1 MRYRKL
7 GRTGLKVSEMCLG
20 SDNFGNPFGASPET
34 SFAIM
39 DRALD
44 FGVNFI
50 DTADQYADGNSER
63 VIGDYLKSRKKRDDV
78 VLASKFW
85 TATGA
90 GPNDYGTSRYHLMQ
104 AVEASL
110 KRLQT
115 DRIDLYMIHAPDPT
129 TPLDETLEA
138 LTDLRRSGK
147 VRYIGCSNFPAWL
160 LLEGIWTSDVKRLAR
175 FDCIQSGY
183 NILRPGMAR
192 DVLELCVDQGV
203 GATAYSP
210 MASGMLTGKH
220 DRTAEVPESDTKFG
234 DRDAA
239 RGGVLVGRY
248 WNAAMFDVVD
258 RLRELAKRSRHSIM
272 RLALQW
278 VRESPGITSAIVGA
292 RREDH
297 IEGIIDAWSEDA
309 PGDVMAEVR
318 KIADEF
324 AAKTP
329 TDYPPA
335 PNVPPLGGTGAA

>member
-1 MRYRKL
+1 MQYRKL

-20 SDNFGNPFGASPET
+20 SDNFGNPFGATLET
-34 SFAIM
+34 SHRIL

-50 DTADQYADGNSER
+50 DTADQYAAGNSET
-63 VIGDYLKSRKKRDDV
+63 VIGEYLKKTGKRDDV

-85 TATGA
+85 TATGP
-90 GPNDYGTSRYHLMQ
+90 GPNDYGTSRYHLMN
-104 AVEASL
+104 AVDASPERL
-110 KRLQT
+110 KT
-115 DRIDLYMIHAPDPT
+115 DHIDLYMLHAVDPT
-129 TPLDETLEA
+129 TPLEETLET
-138 LTDLRRSGK
+138 LTDIRRAGK
-147 VRYIGCSNFPAWL
+147 VRYVGVSNFPAWL
-160 LLEGIWTSDVKRLAR
+160 LTEGLWISDVKNLAR

-183 NILRPGMAR
+183 NLLRPGMAR
-192 DVLELCVDQGV
+192 DVLELCVDQGI

-220 DRTAEVPESDTKFG
+220 NRSAELPDADTKFG
-234 DRDAA
+234 DRDAS
-239 RGGVLVGRY
+239 RGGTLVGRY
-248 WNAAMFDVVD
+248 WNEAMFDVVD
-258 RLRELAKRSRHSIM
+258 ELGELAAKSGHTTM

-309 PGDVMAEVR
+309 SPDVMAEVR
-318 KIADEF
+318 RIADEF

-329 TDYPPA
+329 SDYPPPFA
-335 PNVPPLGGTGAA
+335 IPPLGGTGAA

>member
-1 MRYRKL
+1 MQYRKL

-20 SDNFGNPFGASPET
+20 SDNFGNEYGASPET

-63 VIGDYLKSRKKRDDV
+63 VIGDYLKSRKKRDDI

-85 TATGA
+85 TPTGT
-90 GPNDYGTSRYHLMQ
+90 GPNDYGTSRYHLMN
-104 AVEASL
+104 AVDASL

-115 DRIDLYMIHAPDPT
+115 DRIDLYMIHAPDMT
-129 TPLDETLEA
+129 TPLEETLEA

-147 VRYIGCSNFPAWL
+147 VRYIGCSNFPAGL
-160 LLEGIWTSDVKRLAR
+160 LMEGLWKSDVKGLAR
-175 FDCIQSGY
+175 FDCIQSAF

-220 DRTAEVPESDTKFG
+220 DRRTEIPAADSKFG

-239 RGGVLVGRY
+239 RGGTLVGRY
-248 WNAAMFDVVD
+248 WNDSMFDVVD
-258 RLRELAKRSRHSIM
+258 MLGELASRSGHSIM

-292 RREDH
+292 RREEH

-309 PGDVMAEVR
+309 SDDVMAEVR
-318 KIADEF
+318 RIADDF
-324 AAKTP
+324 SAKTP

-335 PNVPPLGGTGAA
+335 FNVPPTGGTGAA

>member
-1 MRYRKL
+1 MQYRKL

-20 SDNFGNPFGASPET
+20 SDNFGNPYGATPDT
-34 SFAIM
+34 AARIM

-50 DTADQYADGNSER
+50 DTADQYANGNSER
-63 VIGDYLKSRKKRDDV
+63 VIGHYLKSRNRRDDV

-85 TATGA
+85 TPTGP

-104 AVEASL
+104 AVDASL
-110 KRLQT
+110 TRLQT
-115 DRIDLYMIHAPDPT
+115 DRIDLYLLHAPDPT
-129 TPLDETLEA
+129 TPLEETLET
-138 LTDLRRSGK
+138 LTDIRRAGK
-147 VRYIGCSNFPAWL
+147 IRYIGCSNFPAWL
-160 LLEGIWTSDVKRLAR
+160 LMEGLWTSDVKRLAR

-183 NILRPGMAR
+183 NLLRPGMAR
-192 DVLELCVDQGV
+192 DVLELCADQGV

-220 DRTAEVPESDTKFG
+220 DRTSELPAPDTKFG

-239 RGGVLVGRY
+239 RGGTLVDRY
-248 WNAAMFDVVD
+248 WNEAMFDVVD
-258 RLRELAKRSRHSIM
+258 LLGELAKRSGNTTM

-297 IEGIIDAWSEDA
+297 IEGIINAWSEDA
-309 PGDVMAEVR
+309 SVDVMAEVR
-318 KIADEF
+318 RIADDF
-324 AAKTP
+324 AAKMP
-329 TDYPPA
+329 ADYPPA
-335 PNVPPLGGTGAA
+335 FNTPPLGGTGAA

>member
-1 MRYRKL
+1 MQYRKL
-7 GRTGLKVSEMCLG
+7 GRTGLKVSAMCLG
-20 SDNFGNPFGASPET
+20 SDNFGNAFGASQET
-34 SFAIM
+34 SFRIM

-50 DTADQYADGNSER
+50 DTADQYADGASER
-63 VIGDYLKSRKKRDDV
+63 VIGEYLKSRKKRDDI

-129 TPLDETLEA
+129 TPLEETLEA

-160 LLEGIWTSDVKRLAR
+160 LMEGLWSSDLKHLAR

-203 GATAYSP
+203 GATAYSQ

-220 DRTAEVPESDTKFG
+220 DRTAEVPAADTKFG
-234 DRDAA
+234 DRDAV

-248 WNAAMFDVVD
+248 WNDAMFDVVD
-258 RLRELAKRSRHSIM
+258 LLGELAKRSGHPIM

-318 KIADEF
+318 RIADDF
-324 AAKTP
+324 AANTP
-329 TDYPPA
+329 TGYPPA
-335 PNVPPLGGTGAA
+335 FNVPPLGGKGAA

>member
-1 MRYRKL
+1 MQYKKL
-7 GRTGLKVSEMCLG
+7 GRTGLKVSELCLG
-20 SDNFGNPFGASPET
+20 SDNFGNPFGATQET
-34 SFAIM
+34 SFRIM

-50 DTADQYADGNSER
+50 DTADQYANGNSETM
-63 VIGDYLKSRKKRDDV
+63 IGEYLSSRKKRDNI

-85 TATGA
+85 TATGP
-90 GPNDYGTSRYHLMQ
+90 GPNDYGTSRYHLMN
-104 AVEASL
+104 ALDASL

-115 DRIDLYMIHAPDPT
+115 DHIDLYLIHAPDMT
-129 TPLDETLEA
+129 TPLGETLET
-138 LTDLRRSGK
+138 LTDLRRAGK
-147 VRYIGCSNFPAWL
+147 VRYIGVSNFPAWL
-160 LLEGIWTSDVKRLAR
+160 LMEGLWTSDVKYLAR
-175 FDCIQSGY
+175 FDCVQSGY

-192 DVLELCVDQGV
+192 DVLNLCVDQGI

-220 DRTAEVPESDTKFG
+220 NRISEFPDPDTKFG
-234 DRDAA
+234 DRDAV
-239 RGGVLVGRY
+239 RGGTLVRRY
-248 WNAAMFDVVD
+248 WNEAMFDIVEALD
-258 RLRELAKRSRHSIM
+258 DLAEKSGNSIM

-309 PGDVMAEVR
+309 SADVMAEVR
-318 KIADEF
+318 RIADDF

-329 TDYPPA
+329 SDYPPPFA
-335 PNVPPLGGTGAA
+335 VPPLGGSGAA

>member
-1 MRYRKL
+1 MQYRKL
-7 GRTGLKVSEMCLG
+7 GRTGLKVSELCLG
-20 SDNFGNPFGASPET
+20 SDNFGNPFGATPET
-34 SFAIM
+34 SFQIM

-50 DTADQYADGNSER
+50 DTADQYADGNSET
-63 VIGDYLKSRKKRDDV
+63 VIGEYLSSRKKRDDV
-78 VLASKFW
+78 VLATKFW
-85 TATGA
+85 TATGP
-90 GPNDYGTSRYHLMQ
+90 GPNDYGTSRYHLMN

-115 DRIDLYMIHAPDPT
+115 DHIDLYLIHAPDMT
-129 TPLDETLEA
+129 TPLEETLET
-138 LTDLRRSGK
+138 LTDLRRAGK
-147 VRYIGCSNFPAWL
+147 VRYIGVSNFPAWL
-160 LLEGIWTSDVKRLAR
+160 LMEGLWASDVKHFAP

-183 NILRPGMAR
+183 NILRPGFAR

-220 DRTAEVPESDTKFG
+220 DRKSEVPDADTKFG
-234 DRDAA
+234 DRDAS
-239 RGGVLVGRY
+239 RGGALVRRY
-248 WNAAMFDVVD
+248 WNEAMFDVVD
-258 RLRELAKRSRHSIM
+258 MLGDLAEKSGNSIM

-309 PGDVMAEVR
+309 SADVMAEVR
-318 KIADEF
+318 RIADDF

-329 TDYPPA
+329 SDYPPPFA
-335 PNVPPLGGTGAA
+335 VPALGRTGAP

>member
-1 MRYRKL
+1 MQYRNL

-20 SDNFGNPFGASPET
+20 SDNFGNSFGASPET
-34 SFAIM
+34 SFRIL

-50 DTADQYADGNSER
+50 DTADQYAKGNSET
-63 VIGDYLKSRKKRDDV
+63 VIGEYLSSRKKRDDV

-85 TATGA
+85 TPTGP
-90 GPNDYGTSRYHLMQ
+90 GPNDYGNSRYHLMN

-115 DRIDLYMIHAPDPT
+115 DHIDLYIIHAPDPT

-138 LTDLRRSGK
+138 LTDLRRAGK
-147 VRYIGCSNFPAWL
+147 VRYIGVSNFAAWL
-160 LLEGIWTSDVKRLAR
+160 LMEGLWISDVKNLAR

-183 NILRPGMAR
+183 NLLRPGMAC
-192 DVLELCVDQGV
+192 DVLELCVDQGI

-220 DRTAEVPESDTKFG
+220 DRRDEVPESDTKFG

-239 RGGVLVGRY
+239 RGGTLVNRY
-248 WNAAMFDVVD
+248 WNEAMFDVVD
-258 RLRELAKRSRHSIM
+258 LLGELARKSGNTTM

-278 VRESPGITSAIVGA
+278 VRESPGITSTIVGA

-297 IEGIIDAWSEDA
+297 IEGIIDAWSEEA
-309 PGDVMAEVR
+309 SRDVMAEVR
-318 KIADEF
+318 RIADEF
-324 AAKTP
+324 AAITP
-329 TDYPPA
+329 TDYPPPFA
-335 PNVPPLGGTGAA
+335 IPPLGGTGAA